1 MAHIPGFMHGG
12 GRGTPLPTTGSQ
24 TGGIV
29 TFFPGWEKVIG
40 AQIAGEFA
48 AAGKTMRS
56 VSRRLVPV
64 DTGELKDSINDFV
77 RFEKD
82 GLPHAYLEATEPY
95 ADFVEYGTGRR
106 GKATV
111 QRGGG
116 RIKQPPD
123 YIHGPSKGNKAQP
136 FLRPA
141 MTLAVRQH
149 FGRGQ

>member
-1 MAHIPGFMHGG
+1 MVHVPGFIPGG
-12 GRGTPLPTTGSQ
+12 GRSNPLPTRSAR
-24 TGGIV
+24 TGGTV

-40 AQIAGEFA
+40 AQIVPEFV

-56 VSRRLVPV
+56 VARRLVPV
-64 DTGELKDSINDFV
+64 DTGELKDSIGDFV
-77 RFEKD
+77 RFERD

-111 QRGGG
+111 GRGGG

-123 YIHGPSKGNKAQP
+123 YIHGPSRGNRAQP

-149 FGRGQ
+149 FGRGR